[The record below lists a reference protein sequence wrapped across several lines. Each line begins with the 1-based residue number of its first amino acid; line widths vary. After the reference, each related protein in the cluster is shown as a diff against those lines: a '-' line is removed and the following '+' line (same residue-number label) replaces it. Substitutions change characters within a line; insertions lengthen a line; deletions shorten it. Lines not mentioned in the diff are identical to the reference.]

1 VILLENIE
9 KTYKMGDIKVDVLR
23 GLNLKIETGEMVAIM
38 GPSGCG
44 KSTLM
49 NIMGCLDYPSL
60 GRYYLDEVEVN
71 KLSDSKLAE
80 FRNKRIGF
88 VFQSFNLLRRTTAQL
103 NVELPMV
110 YGNGQNKTKRAKDAL
125 ERVGLINRAHHHT
138 NQLSGGEQQRVAIA
152 RALVNNPSIIL
163 ADEPTGNLDS
173 VASLEIMNILEQL
186 HQQDSITVVMVTHE
200 YDIALHA
207 QRIVTMRDG
216 RIIRDESTA
225 EMRKRNRMSDELNS
239 KVGFQTER
247 NHEYS

>member
-1 VILLENIE
+1 VIQLDNIF
-9 KTYKMGDIKVDVLR
+9 KTYKMGEVKVNVLR
-23 GLNLKIETGEMVAIM
+23 GLSLHIDTGEMVTIM

-49 NIMGCLDYPSL
+49 NIMGCLDTPTSGTYFL
-60 GRYYLDEVEVN
+60 NGTEVN

-80 FRNKRIGF
+80 FRNKKIGF
-88 VFQSFNLLRRTTAQL
+88 VFQSFNLLRRTSAQV

-110 YGNGQNKTKRAKDAL
+110 YSNARNKSQRAKEAL
-125 ERVGLINRAHHHT
+125 ERVGLANRALHHT

-173 VASLEIMNILEQL
+173 QASLEIMGILEEL
-186 HQQDSITVVMVTHE
+186 HQKDGITIVLVTHE

-207 QRIVTMRDG
+207 QRTRVQW
-216 RIIRDESTA
+216 
-225 EMRKRNRMSDELNS
+225 L
-239 KVGFQTER
+239 
-247 NHEYS
+247 